1 MDQVIVDYDLFG
13 IKWIYSIFISR
24 FDGKAKE
31 LMDAATIDVVVLQL
45 CTLFYFKFL
54 YFPSSCAIS
63 FISYLPL
70 I

>member
-1 MDQVIVDYDLFG
+1 MDQVIVDYCLFG

-24 FDGKAKE
+24 FDDKAKE

-54 YFPSSCAIS
+54 YFPSSYAIS